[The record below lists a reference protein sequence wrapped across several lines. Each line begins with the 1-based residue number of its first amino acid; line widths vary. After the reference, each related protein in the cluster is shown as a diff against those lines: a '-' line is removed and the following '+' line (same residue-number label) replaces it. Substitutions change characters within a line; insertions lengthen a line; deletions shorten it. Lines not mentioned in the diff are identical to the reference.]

1 MIQKAIIDLLA
12 EPYKPFGMCSG
23 RGCSDIVRRL
33 VIPEKWSSCIT
44 DQIRELPKSAK
55 YRGLLECI

>member
-33 VIPEKWSSCIT
+33 VIPEK
-44 DQIRELPKSAK
+44 
-55 YRGLLECI
+55 